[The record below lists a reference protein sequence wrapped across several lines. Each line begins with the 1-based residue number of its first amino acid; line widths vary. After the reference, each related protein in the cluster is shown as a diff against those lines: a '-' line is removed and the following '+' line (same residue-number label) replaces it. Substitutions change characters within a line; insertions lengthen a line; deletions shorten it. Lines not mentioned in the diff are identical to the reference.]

1 MISTAIVEWLEEEA
15 GITVLPETGHSV
27 SGGCI
32 NEAKIVERA
41 DGGSVFL
48 KFNRIDRLD
57 LFEAEKACLD
67 LMAKG
72 GAIRVPEPYALGTVD
87 ASAVFAIEGLDL
99 RSGGGP
105 GSQEVLAE
113 QLAALHDTLSPN
125 GKFGA
130 DFDNFIGATPQPNAW
145 TESWADFYTEHRLDF
160 QFHLASKRGHTFQE
174 AKAVKEAV
182 HVHLSGLE
190 IQPSLLHGDL
200 WGGNVSFLADGTPV
214 LYDPA
219 CYFGDRE
226 ADMAFTRMF
235 GGFGPPFYRRYREQ
249 CPEPEPIRE
258 TIYNLYHLLNHY
270 NLFGGGYASQ
280 AESSIREILRKLP

>member
-1 MISTAIVEWLEEEA
+1 MISTEIAEWLESEA
-15 GITVLPETGHSV
+15 GIGILPDTARSV

-32 NEAKIVERA
+32 NEARIVERA
-41 DGGSVFL
+41 NGGSVFL

-57 LFEAEKACLD
+57 LFEAEKGCLE
-67 LMAKG
+67 LMA
-72 GAIRVPEPYALGTVD
+72 ASDTIRVPVPYALGTVG
-87 ASAVFAIEGLDL
+87 ASAVFAMEGLDL

-105 GSQEVLAE
+105 GSQEDLAE
-113 QLAALHDTLSPN
+113 KLAALHSTLSPN

-130 DFDNFIGATPQPNAW
+130 DFDNFIGATPQPNPW

-160 QFHLASKRGHTFQE
+160 QFRLASKRGHIFRDAAPLKT
-174 AKAVKEAV
+174 AV
-182 HVHLSGLE
+182 HSHLSGLDIE
-190 IQPSLLHGDL
+190 PSLLHGDL
-200 WGGNVSFLADGTPV
+200 WGGNVSFLSDGEPV

-226 ADMAFTRMF
+226 ADLAFTRMF
-235 GGFGPPFYRRYREQ
+235 GRFGPGFYTRYRELH
-249 CPEPEPIRE
+249 PEPEPIRE

-280 AESSIREILRKLP
+280 AESSIREILRAIG